1 MPEHELQS
9 VKLEVGLLK
18 NEVEVRG
25 KQIETLLQKL
35 DLTTDK
41 LQQLTVQII
50 KLNTRQEDYLRNSSN
65 MTDEFKILHTRIGDL
80 HDKQL
85 AANKEI
91 EDRLDRLDQYKSKLM
106 GMIIVVGG
114 VVGTIIIPI
123 NLDLYWSKRSSRS
136 SISLFA
142 ANCLPGRSPIHV

>member
-1 MPEHELQS
+1 MPENELQS

-25 KQIETLLQKL
+25 RQIETLLQKL
-35 DLTTDK
+35 DLTADK
-41 LQQLTVQII
+41 LQELTVQII
-50 KLNTRQEDYLRNSSN
+50 KLNTRQEDYLRHSSN

-85 AANKEI
+85 AAHKDVEG
-91 EDRLDRLDQYKSKLM
+91 RLDRLDQYKSKLM

-114 VVGTIIIPI
+114 LVGTIVATIVSHFVK
-123 NLDLYWSKRSSRS
+123 D
-136 SISLFA
+136 
-142 ANCLPGRSPIHV
+142 

>member
-1 MPEHELQS
+1 MAAEELQS

-35 DLTTDK
+35 DLTADK
-41 LQQLTVQII
+41 LQELTVQII
-50 KLNTRQEDYLRNSSN
+50 KLNTRQEDYLRHTSS
-65 MTDEFKILHTRIGDL
+65 MSEEFKILHTRIGDL

-91 EDRLDRLDQYKSKLM
+91 EQRLDRLDQYKSKLM

-114 VVGTIIIPI
+114 VVGTIVATAI
-123 NLDLYWSKRSSRS
+123 
-136 SISLFA
+136 SIFLKE
-142 ANCLPGRSPIHV
+142 

>member
-25 KQIETLLQKL
+25 KQIETLLAKL
-35 DLTTDK
+35 DLTADK
-41 LQQLTVQII
+41 LQELTVQII
-50 KLNTRQEDYLRNSSN
+50 QLNTRQEDYLRHTSS
-65 MTDEFKILHTRIGDL
+65 MRDEFKILHTRIGDL

-85 AANKEI
+85 ASQKEI
-91 EDRLDRLDQYKSKLM
+91 EVRLDRLDQYKSKLM

-114 VVGTIIIPI
+114 VVGTIVATAI
-123 NLDLYWSKRSSRS
+123 
-136 SISLFA
+136 SIFLKD
-142 ANCLPGRSPIHV
+142 

>member
-1 MPEHELQS
+1 MAAEELQS

-50 KLNTRQEDYLRNSSN
+50 KLNTRQEDYLRHTSS

-91 EDRLDRLDQYKSKLM
+91 EQRLDRLDQYKSKLM

-114 VVGTIIIPI
+114 VVGTIVATA
-123 NLDLYWSKRSSRS
+123 
-136 SISLFA
+136 ISMFLKD
-142 ANCLPGRSPIHV
+142 

>member
-1 MPEHELQS
+1 MAEEELQS

-35 DLTTDK
+35 DLTADK
-41 LQQLTVQII
+41 LQELTVQII
-50 KLNTRQEDYLRNSSN
+50 KLNTRQEDYLRHSSS
-65 MTDEFKILHTRIGDL
+65 MRDEFKILHTRIGDL

-91 EDRLDRLDQYKSKLM
+91 EDRLDHLDQYKSKLM

-114 VVGTIIIPI
+114 VVGTIVATAVAHFK
-123 NLDLYWSKRSSRS
+123 D
-136 SISLFA
+136 
-142 ANCLPGRSPIHV
+142 

>member
-1 MPEHELQS
+1 MPEEELQS

-25 KQIETLLQKL
+25 RQIDALLSKL

-50 KLNTRQEDYLRNSSN
+50 KLNTRQEDYLRNSSS

-91 EDRLDRLDQYKSKLM
+91 EQRLDRLDQYKSKLM

-114 VVGTIIIPI
+114 VVGTIVATAVAHFK
-123 NLDLYWSKRSSRS
+123 D
-136 SISLFA
+136 
-142 ANCLPGRSPIHV
+142 

>member
-1 MPEHELQS
+1 MAEHNKGQPVMPEHELQS

-35 DLTTDK
+35 DLTADK

-50 KLNTRQEDYLRNSSN
+50 KLNTRQEDYLRHSSN

-85 AANKEI
+85 AAQKDI
-91 EDRLDRLDQYKSKLM
+91 EQRLDRLDQYKSKLM

-114 VVGTIIIPI
+114 VVGTVVATAI
-123 NLDLYWSKRSSRS
+123 
-136 SISLFA
+136 SIFLKD
-142 ANCLPGRSPIHV
+142 

>member
-1 MPEHELQS
+1 MAAEELQS

-50 KLNTRQEDYLRNSSN
+50 KLNTRQEDYLRHTSN

-80 HDKQL
+80 HDKNL
-85 AANKEI
+85 VMYKEI
-91 EDRLDRLDQYKSKLM
+91 EGRLDRLDQYKSKLM

-114 VVGTIIIPI
+114 VVGTIVATAI
-123 NLDLYWSKRSSRS
+123 
-136 SISLFA
+136 SIFLKD
-142 ANCLPGRSPIHV
+142 

>member
-25 KQIETLLQKL
+25 KQVETLLQKL

-50 KLNTRQEDYLRNSSN
+50 KLNTRQEDYLRHSSS
-65 MTDEFKILHTRIGDL
+65 MSEEFKILHTRIGDL

-91 EDRLDRLDQYKSKLM
+91 EQRLDRLDQYKSKLM

-114 VVGTIIIPI
+114 VVGTIVATAVAHFK
-123 NLDLYWSKRSSRS
+123 D
-136 SISLFA
+136 
-142 ANCLPGRSPIHV
+142 

>member
-50 KLNTRQEDYLRNSSN
+50 KLNTRQEDYLRHTSN

-85 AANKEI
+85 ASQKEI
-91 EDRLDRLDQYKSKLM
+91 EIRLDRLDQYKSKLM

-114 VVGTIIIPI
+114 VVGTIVATAI
-123 NLDLYWSKRSSRS
+123 
-136 SISLFA
+136 SIFLKD
-142 ANCLPGRSPIHV
+142 

>member
-18 NEVEVRG
+18 SEVEVRG

-35 DLTTDK
+35 DLTADK
-41 LQQLTVQII
+41 LQELTVQII
-50 KLNTRQEDYLRNSSN
+50 KLNTRQEDYLRHSSS
-65 MTDEFKILHTRIGDL
+65 MRDEFKILHTRIGDL

-85 AANKEI
+85 ASQKEI
-91 EDRLDRLDQYKSKLM
+91 EIRLDRLDQYKSKLM

-114 VVGTIIIPI
+114 VVGTIVATA
-123 NLDLYWSKRSSRS
+123 
-136 SISLFA
+136 ISVFLKD
-142 ANCLPGRSPIHV
+142 

>member
-25 KQIETLLQKL
+25 KQVETLLQKL

-50 KLNTRQEDYLRNSSN
+50 KLNTRQEDYLRHSSTMN
-65 MTDEFKILHTRIGDL
+65 DEFKLLHTRIGDL

-91 EDRLDRLDQYKSKLM
+91 EERLDALDQYKSKLM

-114 VVGTIIIPI
+114 VVGTIVATVVSHFVK
-123 NLDLYWSKRSSRS
+123 D
-136 SISLFA
+136 
-142 ANCLPGRSPIHV
+142 

>member
-1 MPEHELQS
+1 MAEEELQS

-35 DLTTDK
+35 DLTADK

-50 KLNTRQEDYLRNSSN
+50 KLNTRQEDYLRHSSS
-65 MTDEFKILHTRIGDL
+65 MRDEFKILHTRIGDL

-85 AANKEI
+85 ASQKEI
-91 EDRLDRLDQYKSKLM
+91 EIRLDRLDQYKSKLM
-106 GMIIVVGG
+106 GMIVVVGG
-114 VVGTIIIPI
+114 AVAVGVT
-123 NLDLYWSKRSSRS
+123 
-136 SISLFA
+136 SIMGLLNIFKD
-142 ANCLPGRSPIHV
+142 

>member
-18 NEVEVRG
+18 SEVEVRG

-41 LQQLTVQII
+41 LQELTVQII
-50 KLNTRQEDYLRNSSN
+50 KLNTRQEDYLRHSST
-65 MTDEFKILHTRIGDL
+65 MSEEFKILHTRIGDL

-85 AANKEI
+85 ASQKEI
-91 EDRLDRLDQYKSKLM
+91 EIRLDRLDQYKSKLM

-114 VVGTIIIPI
+114 VVGTIVATA
-123 NLDLYWSKRSSRS
+123 
-136 SISLFA
+136 ISVFLKD
-142 ANCLPGRSPIHV
+142 

>member
-1 MPEHELQS
+1 MAEEELQS

-18 NEVEVRG
+18 NEVEVRA

-41 LQQLTVQII
+41 LQQLTVQIT
-50 KLNTRQEDYLRNSSN
+50 KLNTRQEEYLRDSSN
-65 MTDEFKILHTRIGDL
+65 MNDEFKLLHTRIGDL

-85 AANKEI
+85 AAQKEI
-91 EDRLDRLDQYKSKLM
+91 EQRLDRLDQYKSKLM

-114 VVGTIIIPI
+114 VVGTIVATA
-123 NLDLYWSKRSSRS
+123 
-136 SISLFA
+136 ISVFLKD
-142 ANCLPGRSPIHV
+142 

>member
-1 MPEHELQS
+1 MPEEELQS

-25 KQIETLLQKL
+25 RQIDILLSKL
-35 DLTTDK
+35 DLTADK
-41 LQQLTVQII
+41 LQELTVQII
-50 KLNTRQEDYLRNSSN
+50 KLNTRQEDYLRHTSN

-85 AANKEI
+85 ASQKEI
-91 EDRLDRLDQYKSKLM
+91 EVRLDRLDQYKSKLM

-114 VVGTIIIPI
+114 VVGTIVATAI
-123 NLDLYWSKRSSRS
+123 
-136 SISLFA
+136 SIFLKD
-142 ANCLPGRSPIHV
+142 